1 VLFHNASIN
10 KADFYFLCLEKT
22 AICLSSCSSA
32 NYKRISVLY
41 LLNFTTKALL
51 NTKDISIG
59 CNELIK
65 IIFIDSIRN
74 SMLAR

>member
-1 VLFHNASIN
+1 MLFHNASIN
-10 KADFYFLCLEKT
+10 KAGFDFLCLEKT

-41 LLNFTTKALL
+41 LLNFITKALL

-59 CNELIK
+59 CNELIE

-74 SMLAR
+74 PMLAR